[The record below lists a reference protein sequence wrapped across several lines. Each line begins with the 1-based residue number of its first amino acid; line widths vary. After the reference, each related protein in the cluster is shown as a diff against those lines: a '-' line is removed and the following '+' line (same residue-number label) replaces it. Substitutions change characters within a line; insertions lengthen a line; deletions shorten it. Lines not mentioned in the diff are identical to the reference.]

1 MGAPAIST
9 RTRPARPAAKPR
21 RAPAKPRPASGGRAA
36 TAPRTRTTTKPKP
49 KPRASAAAAKPKAQT
64 ATAKPRARAATAAK
78 PRARAAA
85 QPSHGIRGLIPAT
98 AVGRTAVAVVS
109 LPDCGLVMSMT
120 RSRLW
125 IGVLGVL
132 LGGIVALNVW
142 GLSLTAAGSSTAAK
156 IDELQRE
163 NSVLRGRT
171 ATRLTNGR
179 VEAAAG
185 DLGLRVPAAG
195 DVTYLKAGDG
205 DAARAAG
212 RLASGAIAL
221 VEAIAPTPT
230 EPLADPAVAVVD
242 PLAPEEVVVPPVDPA
257 TAPVTA
263 VDPAAIDPAAVEPVV
278 ADPAAVAPVEP
289 VAEPTTDTA
298 GAYAP

>member
-1 MGAPAIST
+1 M
-9 RTRPARPAAKPR
+9 
-21 RAPAKPRPASGGRAA
+21 
-36 TAPRTRTTTKPKP
+36 
-49 KPRASAAAAKPKAQT
+49 
-64 ATAKPRARAATAAK
+64 
-78 PRARAAA
+78 
-85 QPSHGIRGLIPAT
+85 
-98 AVGRTAVAVVS
+98 GRTAVAVVS

-142 GLSLTAAGSSTAAK
+142 GLSLTAAGSSTATK

-179 VEAAAG
+179 VEAAAA
-185 DLGLRVPAAG
+185 DLGLAVPAAG

-205 DAARAAG
+205 DAARAAD

-221 VEAIAPTPT
+221 VEAIAPTTT
-230 EPLADPAVAVVD
+230 EPLPDPAVVTTD
-242 PLAPEEVVVPPVDPA
+242 PLVPADTTVPPVDPA
-257 TAPVTA
+257 VTPVT
-263 VDPAAIDPAAVEPVV
+263 AIDPAAVDPAVTEPVV
-278 ADPAAVAPVEP
+278 TDPAAAAAPVEP
-289 VAEPTTDTA
+289 TPDPATEAA

>member
-21 RAPAKPRPASGGRAA
+21 RAPAKPRTA
-36 TAPRTRTTTKPKP
+36 T
-49 KPRASAAAAKPKAQT
+49 KPRASTATARPKPKA
-64 ATAKPRARAATAAK
+64 RAAAK

-85 QPSHGIRGLIPAT
+85 PASHGIRGLTPAT

-109 LPDCGLVMSMT
+109 LPDCGLMMSMT

-142 GLSLTAAGSSTAAK
+142 GLSLTASGSSTAAK
-156 IDELQRE
+156 IDELQRQ

-179 VEAAAG
+179 VEAAAA
-185 DLGLRVPAAG
+185 DLGLSVPAAG
-195 DVTYLKAGDG
+195 DVTYLKAKDG
-205 DAARAAG
+205 DAARAAS
-212 RLASGAIAL
+212 RISSGAIAL
-221 VEAIAPTPT
+221 VEAIAPVTT
-230 EPLADPAVAVVD
+230 EPLIDPAAAPVD
-242 PLAPEEVVVPPVDPA
+242 DLAPTDPVVPAVDPA

-263 VDPAAIDPAAVEPVV
+263 DPAAVDPTVT
-278 ADPAAVAPVEP
+278 DPAVSDP
-289 VAEPTTDTA
+289 VATDPVTTDPVDPTTDSTTDAA